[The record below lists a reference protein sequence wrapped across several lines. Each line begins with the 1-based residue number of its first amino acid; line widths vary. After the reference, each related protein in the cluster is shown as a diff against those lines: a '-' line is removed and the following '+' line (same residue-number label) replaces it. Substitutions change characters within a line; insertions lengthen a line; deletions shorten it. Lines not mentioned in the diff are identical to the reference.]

1 MANLGNTHY
10 KLDNLEHKH
19 LTIQNM
25 KNLLLKLEEEHD
37 KMNDLLLY
45 RELMVQKTKDDIAK
59 KHRQIIDLRENLRKA
74 KVTESSKI
82 FEMLDKIKE
91 DP

>member
-10 KLDNLEHKH
+10 TLDNLEHKH
-19 LTIQNM
+19 ITIQNM
-25 KNLLLKLEEEHD
+25 KHLLLKLEEEYD

-59 KHRQIIDLRENLRKA
+59 KHQQITDLRENLRHVKI
-74 KVTESSKI
+74 TESSKI
-82 FEMLDKIKE
+82 FEMLDKIQE
-91 DP
+91 DS